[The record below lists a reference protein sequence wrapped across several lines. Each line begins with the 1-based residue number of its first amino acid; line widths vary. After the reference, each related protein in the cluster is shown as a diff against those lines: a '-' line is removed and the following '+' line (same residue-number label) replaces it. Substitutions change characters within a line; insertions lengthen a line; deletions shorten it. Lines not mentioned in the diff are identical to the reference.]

1 MTTNRHDQGPGT
13 GRAAAPTGALDTW
26 LPRGIGLRRWAVV
39 LGAGVT
45 VLGLGLAMLITNL
58 YRQFIMPQ
66 TGTTLL
72 YSLTLQFI
80 PHPWR
85 ELLLALVG
93 VGLIGLGVRG
103 IIRALQTAAAQG
115 RPVAPPPILA
125 PLRAAHLPQGP
136 RVVAIGGGT
145 GMPTLLR
152 GLKHVTDNITA
163 VVTAADDGGSSG
175 RLRREGMLPPGDFR
189 NNLVALAEVEPL
201 LEALFQYR
209 FGPDSKE
216 LAGHAFGNLFIAA
229 MVDVTGDFEQA
240 IRESSRVLAVRG
252 EVLPSTLA
260 DVTLNAELT
269 DGSIVVGE
277 SRIPEGKA
285 PVRRVF
291 LTPERPHGFP
301 DAIRAILEA
310 DLIVMGPGSLY
321 TSVIPNLL
329 VPDIALAVKSSGAVK
344 VYVCNVATQPGETSD
359 FGVVDHVQ
367 ALLDNVGPGIFDYVL
382 VNSDLGPAARIRP
395 EWHVQPVALPPNA
408 RRLPGIT
415 FVPEPVVSPENPLRH
430 DPERLAAALM
440 KLYQD
445 RHAAAPDQPVL
456 SRNGYSAHDSGD
468 LARHE

>member
-1 MTTNRHDQGPGT
+1 MTPNRNSATPRPEGGPPKGS
-13 GRAAAPTGALDTW
+13 ALDTW

-58 YRQFIMPQ
+58 YRLFIMPR
-66 TGTTLL
+66 TGTSLL
-72 YSLTLQFI
+72 YPLTLQFI

-85 ELLLALVG
+85 ELLLALIG
-93 VGLIGLGVRG
+93 VVLVVLGVRG
-103 IIRALQTAAAQG
+103 IVRALQAAAQRG
-115 RPVAPPPILA
+115 HPVPAPAILA
-125 PLRAAHLPQGP
+125 PLREAYRPQGP

-145 GMPTLLR
+145 GMPNLLR
-152 GLKHVTDNITA
+152 GLKGVTDNISA

-189 NNLVALAEVEPL
+189 NNLVALSAVEPL

-216 LAGHAFGNLFIAA
+216 LDGHAFGNLFIAA
-229 MVDVTGDFEQA
+229 MVGVTGNFEQA

-252 EVLPSTLA
+252 SVLPSTLA

-269 DGSIVVGE
+269 DGSIVIGE

-285 PVRRVF
+285 PVKRVF

-310 DLIVMGPGSLY
+310 QLIVMGPGSLY

-329 VPDIALAVKSSGAVK
+329 VPDIAMAVKSSGAVK

-382 VNSDLGPAARIRP
+382 VNSDLGPADRIRP
-395 EWHVQPVALPPNA
+395 EWHVTPVVLPPDA
-408 RRLPGIT
+408 HLPGIT
-415 FVPEPVVSPENPLRH
+415 FVLEPVVNRENPLRH

-440 KLYQD
+440 KLYEEKY
-445 RHAAAPDQPVL
+445 HADPHQPTP
-456 SRNGYSAHDSGD
+456 SRNGYSLQDADG
-468 LARHE
+468 LARH

>member
-1 MTTNRHDQGPGT
+1 VNGNRTDREPET
-13 GRAAAPTGALDTW
+13 GRAGSSGNGLDTW
-26 LPRGIGLRRWAVV
+26 LPRGIGLRRWALV

-58 YRQFIMPQ
+58 YRQFILPQ
-66 TGTTLL
+66 SGTALL
-72 YSLTLQFI
+72 YTLTLQFI

-85 ELLLALVG
+85 ELLLALAG
-93 VGLIGLGVRG
+93 IGLLALGVRG
-103 IIRALQTAAAQG
+103 VIRALQTAAQQG
-115 RPVAPPPILA
+115 RRVSAPAILA
-125 PLRAAHLPQGP
+125 PLRVARLPQGP

-145 GMPTLLR
+145 GMPNLLR

-189 NNLVALAEVEPL
+189 NNLVALSEVEPL

-209 FGPDSKE
+209 FGPDSRE
-216 LAGHAFGNLFIAA
+216 LDGHAFGNLFIAA
-229 MVDVTGDFEQA
+229 MVGVTGGFEQA

-285 PVRRVF
+285 PVKRVF

-301 DAIRAILEA
+301 DAIRAILAAE
-310 DLIVMGPGSLY
+310 LIVMGPGSLY

-329 VPDIALAVKSSGAVK
+329 VPDIAMAVKSSRAVK

-382 VNSDLGPAARIRP
+382 VNSDLGPSARIRP
-395 EWHVQPVALPPNA
+395 EWRVQPVVLPPDA
-408 RRLPGIT
+408 HLPGIT
-415 FVPEPVVSPENPLRH
+415 FVPEQVVNPENPLRH

-440 KLYQD
+440 KLYQAKYRAD
-445 RHAAAPDQPVL
+445 PDQPV
-456 SRNGYSAHDSGD
+456 SARNGHHDAEERVIS
-468 LARHE
+468 H